1 MTMMTH
7 TKTTN
12 MKFQLFR
19 GSSKS
24 LNSLTT
30 AVIAKKEF
38 PIHCPT
44 FFNGGM
50 IHFNSTC
57 KIFEITENISR
68 IELKKMKNASHIVGN
83 QYISCNRIYL
93 VDVLQHKSL
102 KIFANLIAK
111 SNNNINSRSI

>member
-44 FFNGGM
+44 FFNGSM
-50 IHFNSTC
+50 IHFNSSC

-68 IELKKMKNASHIVGN
+68 MELKKDEKCESYCWQSVYFMQSDIL
-83 QYISCNRIYL
+83 S
-93 VDVLQHKSL
+93 
-102 KIFANLIAK
+102 
-111 SNNNINSRSI
+111 